1 MKIILWIFLSLSVF
15 GGSALASD
23 QMQEKKSDHFIV
35 YYDADVSGEFA
46 DTVLEYAEKYHGE
59 LTNKLGFTRYDY
71 WTWDNR
77 AKIYIYA
84 DQETYARET
93 KQPSWSGGAA
103 SYETKTIWTFP
114 REAGFFDSL
123 LPHEIGHIIF
133 REVIGAHRV
142 PLWLEEGVASYLETA
157 KRFGSEK
164 IVMDALRDGSFV
176 PLMKLSKMD
185 AYALRGEQSV
195 VLFYAEA
202 ISVISFLINKFG
214 VDRFNRMCEKIR
226 AGKSLD
232 VALGYAY
239 FDISNE
245 EDLGALWE
253 RSLRDK
259 SGVKIR
265 TML

>member
-1 MKIILWIFLSLSVF
+1 MWSALL
-15 GGSALASD
+15 GNALASSEML
-23 QMQEKKSDHFIV
+23 QKKSDHFLV
-35 YYDADVSGEFA
+35 YYAPEVSGEFA
-46 DTVLEYAEKYHGE
+46 DTVLEYAEKFHNE
-59 LTNKLGFTRYDY
+59 LTDKLGFRRYNY

-77 AKIYIYA
+77 AKIYVYA
-84 DQETYARET
+84 DQESYAQAT

-114 REAGFFDSL
+114 RDAGFFDSL

-164 IVMDALRDGSFV
+164 MVLDALRDGSFI
-176 PLMKLSKMD
+176 PLKTLSKLD
-185 AYALRGEQSV
+185 TYALRGEHSV
-195 VLFYAEA
+195 LLFYAEA
-202 ISVISFLINKFG
+202 ISVISYLINNFG

-239 FDISNE
+239 FDISSE
-245 EDLGALWE
+245 EDLGELWE
-253 RSLRDK
+253 RSLRE
-259 SGVKIR
+259 KINLKKR

>member
-1 MKIILWIFLSLSVF
+1 MAAEK
-15 GGSALASD
+15 
-23 QMQEKKSDHFIV
+23 MQEKKSDHFLV
-35 YYDADVSGEFA
+35 YYDAEVSAEFA
-46 DTVLEYAEKYHGE
+46 DTVLESAEKFYNE
-59 LTNKLGFTRYDY
+59 LTEKLGFRRYDY

-77 AKIYIYA
+77 AKIHVYA
-84 DQETYARET
+84 DQETYARQT
-93 KQPSWSGGAA
+93 KQPAWSGGAA

-133 REVIGAHRV
+133 RDVIGAHRV

-164 IVMDALRDGSFV
+164 MVMDALEDGSFV
-176 PLMKLSKMD
+176 PLSTLSKMD
-185 AYALRGEQSV
+185 TYALRGEHSV
-195 VLFYAEA
+195 QLFYAES
-202 ISVISFLINKFG
+202 ISVISYLINTFG
-214 VDRFNRMCEKIR
+214 VDRFNRMCEKIK

-232 VALGYAY
+232 AALGYAY
-239 FDISNE
+239 FDISDE
-245 EDLGALWE
+245 EDLGVLWE

-259 SGVKIR
+259 SGLKKR